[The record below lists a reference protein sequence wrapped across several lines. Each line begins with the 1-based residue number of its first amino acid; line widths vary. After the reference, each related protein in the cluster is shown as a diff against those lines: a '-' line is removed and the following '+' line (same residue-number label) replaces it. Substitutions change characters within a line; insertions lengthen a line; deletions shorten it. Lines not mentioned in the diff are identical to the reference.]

1 MSYQNLSAQSI
12 APGEQQLEPFLP
24 AARRLLWPAFILA
37 IANGIFLYGFPTLA
51 KDWFA
56 WSINPPI
63 NAAFQGVGYLVGIL
77 VTGMGLFT
85 IRSWLSIRAFVLP
98 FAALSFGLFV
108 TTLLHAD
115 KFHWLYPLTWIW
127 TAVYAFIPP
136 VTLLAWRKQ
145 QARAVQ
151 APPREKQLNVIILIC
166 WVLGIPITL
175 GALLS
180 LFWPDLMISIW
191 PWQITPLLARVF
203 ACWYLMTGALLL
215 FCALKVRQ
223 PFELVIPCLWVVLT
237 SLFHLTLLLR
247 FPNGISTT
255 SASLWA
261 GVALY
266 IFIILSFCW
275 FLIQS
280 ILWMREK
287 GQRL

>member
-1 MSYQNLSAQSI
+1 
-12 APGEQQLEPFLP
+12 
-24 AARRLLWPAFILA
+24 
-37 IANGIFLYGFPTLA
+37 
-51 KDWFA
+51 
-56 WSINPPI
+56 
-63 NAAFQGVGYLVGIL
+63 
-77 VTGMGLFT
+77 MGLFT

-98 FAALSFGLFV
+98 FAALSFSLLV

-127 TAVYAFIPP
+127 TAVYAFIPL
-136 VTLLAWRKQ
+136 VALLAWRKQ

-166 WVLGIPITL
+166 WVLGVPITL

-180 LFWPDLMISIW
+180 LFWPNLMISIW

-203 ACWYLMTGALLL
+203 ASWYLMTGVLLL

-237 SLFHLTLLLR
+237 SVFHLTLLLR
-247 FPNGISTT
+247 FPNAISTT

-261 GVALY
+261 GIALY
-266 IFIILSFCW
+266 IFIIVSFCW
-275 FLIQS
+275 TLIQS

>member
-1 MSYQNLSAQSI
+1 
-12 APGEQQLEPFLP
+12 
-24 AARRLLWPAFILA
+24 
-37 IANGIFLYGFPTLA
+37 
-51 KDWFA
+51 
-56 WSINPPI
+56 
-63 NAAFQGVGYLVGIL
+63 
-77 VTGMGLFT
+77 
-85 IRSWLSIRAFVLP
+85 
-98 FAALSFGLFV
+98 
-108 TTLLHAD
+108 
-115 KFHWLYPLTWIW
+115 
-127 TAVYAFIPP
+127 
-136 VTLLAWRKQ
+136 
-145 QARAVQ
+145 
-151 APPREKQLNVIILIC
+151 
-166 WVLGIPITL
+166 
-175 GALLS
+175 
-180 LFWPDLMISIW
+180 
-191 PWQITPLLARVF
+191 
-203 ACWYLMTGALLL
+203 LL